1 MISSPARDGPVSQA
15 MAAPRCAR
23 GRRGLFSCRNRPAWE
38 RRGPTRPGMNHS
50 SSPAPTPGRP
60 TPASRGGLILAALRV
75 IDIREDW
82 DRTILAFFVRP
93 VRFDGLAPARFHLR
107 TLLGHALRASFF
119 SRTENAAA
127 SRGCI
132 AVQPSATATRTI
144 RCFYRDHQTPMRQ
157 THVWPG
163 PLVTKHLAS
172 YCADESGGPKTGRR
186 ARAC

>member
-1 MISSPARDGPVSQA
+1 MSAGELSFFGRVVTAGSDASQKVSRRVVPDLNARV
-15 MAAPRCAR
+15 
-23 GRRGLFSCRNRPAWE
+23 
-38 RRGPTRPGMNHS
+38 
-50 SSPAPTPGRP
+50 
-60 TPASRGGLILAALRV
+60 
-75 IDIREDW
+75 
-82 DRTILAFFVRP
+82 
-93 VRFDGLAPARFHLR
+93 R

-144 RCFYRDHQTPMRQ
+144 RSFYRHHQTPMRQ